1 MLNLAAV
8 EREAARAPFEFTGLD
23 GTVYRL
29 PHLADLTI
37 GQQVDADGNQ
47 FIRLFREVL
56 EVADS
61 KGGWK
66 PAGRAGTDLA
76 RTLHREHAAALKVAW
91 LSWAGMEPGE
101 SPASS
106 S

>member
-8 EREAARAPFEFTGLD
+8 EREATRAPFEFTGLD

-37 GQQVDADGNQ
+37 GQQVDADSNQ

-56 EVADS
+56 EVAD
-61 KGGWK
+61 GDGWK